1 MPNGTYGR
9 AVPRLALAVAEY
21 RARFG
26 AWPTHAHG
34 SGVLAIVQPTDGRSH
49 ADDIVEHRAK
59 LADKVRSRLICD
71 GSGGWIEVSG
81 PAGRCAYGLVEHN
94 SPEVTDAYRWL
105 YGEGAWWAG
114 AEMTSTNGPKVRTLL
129 EPQDDAPHVIVRESS
144 SEGQVAAAE
153 AHFRIL
159 QLGTDRLR
167 ELRDQFAPIYAYYF
181 PQRWVAVLS
190 RVLRLSPQSDFSRYR
205 PQLQNLRDSAWRIVD
220 DARAAFEA
228 VAELQIDS
236 KLKYWAQLAYKQI
249 YYDGT
254 VIILM
259 NEWTNGMEARDPECA
274 KYFAAMK
281 ELSRSAH
288 ENLVQMQAA
297 GRSR

>member
-1 MPNGTYGR
+1 
-9 AVPRLALAVAEY
+9 
-21 RARFG
+21 
-26 AWPTHAHG
+26 
-34 SGVLAIVQPTDGRSH
+34 
-49 ADDIVEHRAK
+49 
-59 LADKVRSRLICD
+59 
-71 GSGGWIEVSG
+71 
-81 PAGRCAYGLVEHN
+81 
-94 SPEVTDAYRWL
+94 
-105 YGEGAWWAG
+105 
-114 AEMTSTNGPKVRTLL
+114 MTSTNGPKVRTLL